1 MQTASQPAVRPNPE
15 ERAVETS
22 SQARQV
28 PYLRADPYPPQART
42 GTAASVLCTFW
53 KAMFGYPSLVLHFRF
68 VCVSRALLLKIGVT
82 IHTAVLQLE
91 FDHKD
96 CHVST

>member
-1 MQTASQPAVRPNPE
+1 
-15 ERAVETS
+15 
-22 SQARQV
+22 
-28 PYLRADPYPPQART
+28 
-42 GTAASVLCTFW
+42 
-53 KAMFGYPSLVLHFRF
+53 MFGYPSLVLHFRF